1 MQVANS
7 IITLIINPAIDVLFG
22 LAILYFV
29 WGVWIYLRQSD
40 SPEGLQTGGRHIM
53 YSLIGIFIMI
63 SVGGIMWFIQ
73 NSFNLH

>member
-1 MQVANS
+1 MQVLNS
-7 IITLIINPAIDVLFG
+7 IITVIIDPALEVLFG

-29 WGVWIYLRQSD
+29 WGVWVYVRQSD
-40 SPEGLQTGGRHIM
+40 DPEAIQTGGKHIM

-73 NSFNLH
+73 NSFNLR